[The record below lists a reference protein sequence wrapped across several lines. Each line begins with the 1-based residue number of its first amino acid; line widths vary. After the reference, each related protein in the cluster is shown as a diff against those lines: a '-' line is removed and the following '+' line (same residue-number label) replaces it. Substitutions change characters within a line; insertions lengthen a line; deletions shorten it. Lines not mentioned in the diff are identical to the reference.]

1 MHIGQQIE
9 KIFREQGRKV
19 SWFADKLCCDR
30 RNIYKIF
37 ERESIDTALLARISI
52 LLGRDFFQDLSKE
65 MDKYM
70 NE

>member
-52 LLGRDFFQDLSKE
+52 LLGHDFLQDLSDEINK
-65 MDKYM
+65 
-70 NE
+70 NENK